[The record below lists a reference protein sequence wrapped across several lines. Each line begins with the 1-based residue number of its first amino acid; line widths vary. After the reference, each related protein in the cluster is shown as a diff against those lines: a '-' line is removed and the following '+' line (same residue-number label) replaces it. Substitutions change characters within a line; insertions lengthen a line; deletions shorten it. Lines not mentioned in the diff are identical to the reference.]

1 MSAAQTTS
9 SEKKRTVTKTDPKR
23 DAEARE
29 KLITARIGLL
39 LKHSFFGNLATR
51 LQLINADDWCS
62 TAATDGR
69 RFYYNS
75 EFICRHSTRQ
85 LEFLFGHEVLHVVYD
100 HMGRRGDRD
109 PQLYNCA
116 ADYAV
121 NVDLVDS
128 RVGEIIQPCLFDV
141 KYRGMSSEE
150 IYDELYENAEKIDIN
165 ELMKRMLDE
174 HVDGDDDGN
183 GDGDGDGDGQQ
194 GGRRPRLSRAER
206 EAIRDEIKEA
216 MLSAAQQAGAGNL
229 PNGIKRLI
237 DRLTQ
242 PKMNWRE
249 IIRQQIESQFKSDFT
264 WLRPSRRG
272 WHMDA
277 VLPGMKPGEMI
288 DVAVAIDTSG
298 SMTDTMLRDILAEVR
313 GIMEQFQEFRIDVWT
328 FDTQVYNHQV
338 FTQDNLDEI
347 ISYEPQGG
355 GGTMFEAN
363 WEYMRSIDL
372 QPKRLIMFTDGY
384 PCGSWGEEDYCDT
397 IFIVHGNKTIQ
408 APFGVTAYY
417 EEG

>member
-206 EAIRDEIKEA
+206 EAIRDGIKEA